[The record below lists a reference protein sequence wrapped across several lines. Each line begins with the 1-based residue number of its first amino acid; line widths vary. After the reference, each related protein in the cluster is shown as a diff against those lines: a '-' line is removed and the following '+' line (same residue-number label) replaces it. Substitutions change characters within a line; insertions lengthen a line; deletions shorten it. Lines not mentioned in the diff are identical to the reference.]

1 MTDIIHE
8 QKIYEI
14 SPNHHSDKYKK
25 ITKSID
31 NKNNITLKFYNI
43 KSNEL
48 SFDKEENEHFIYI
61 TDSTITTGNNI
72 TDTLKLNELI
82 ASEVKEIESIT
93 FIFCDP
99 DGKEESS
106 LEIGA
111 GIDGYK
117 LKKFIH
123 IHNTIFFGGNYRY
136 LTTTDSRQSITYE
149 HQEIDFSS
157 SARKTVI
164 LGEDYS
170 NNIIASSQDDTIKS
184 YDGDDT
190 IDGGA
195 GDDIIHAGG
204 GNDNITG
211 GTGNDTIHGGQGDD
225 TIDGG
230 AGDDVI
236 SAGGGNDNITGGT
249 GNDTI
254 HGGQGDDTIDGG
266 AGDDVISAGGG
277 NDNITGGTGNDT
289 IHGGQGQYIIH
300 GGSGDDIIHGEQGL
314 GTIYGNDGDDTIYVG
329 AGRWGS
335 IIKAGTGNDYIVGS
349 IQSDKISGEQGN
361 DTIFWGGGADTI
373 SGGAGTDIIHGG
385 DEMDYLMGDDGNDYI
400 SGDAGGEHF
409 STGNHLF
416 GGSGNDMIFAGDG
429 GDQIE
434 GDGNNPK
441 DNGRNNIGDD
451 HLFGGKGNDELIGG
465 RGNDFLAGGH
475 GDDTYHFF
483 VGDGVNI
490 INEESGGNNI
500 LKFDHHFFHELKIE
514 RYGLHM
520 LITSNKNGDN
530 LRVLVKNQLSDKG
543 PKTQWLLTKQYPG
556 SDSPDNFRMEIP
568 KFFATRSP
576 DLGQITDSKVND
588 MLNKERE
595 YGINKVSSIFN
606 PKHTKCREQNLA
618 MLTQAI
624 SQQQESQ
631 STSEF
636 LPPHFIPKNVVN
648 FLSFLDK

>member
-8 QKIYEI
+8 QKIYET
-14 SPNHHSDKYKK
+14 SSNHHSDKYKK
-25 ITKSID
+25 ITKSVD

-48 SFDKEENEHFIYI
+48 SFDKEENKHFIYI

-164 LGEDYS
+164 LGENYS

-184 YDGDDT
+184 YD
-190 IDGGA
+190 
-195 GDDIIHAGG
+195 
-204 GNDNITG
+204 
-211 GTGNDTIHGGQGDD
+211 GDD

-277 NDNITGGTGNDT
+277 NDNITTGGTGNDT
-289 IHGGQGQYIIH
+289 IHGGQGNNIIH
-300 GGSGDDIIHGEQGL
+300 GGSGDDTIHGG
-314 GTIYGNDGDDTIYVG
+314 
-329 AGRWGS
+329 
-335 IIKAGTGNDYIVGS
+335 
-349 IQSDKISGEQGN
+349 QGN
-361 DTIFWGGGADTI
+361 N
-373 SGGAGTDIIHGG
+373 IIHGG
-385 DEMDYLMGDDGNDYI
+385 
-400 SGDAGGEHF
+400 SGE
-409 STGNHLF
+409 
-416 GGSGNDMIFAGDG
+416 
-429 GDQIE
+429 
-434 GDGNNPK
+434 
-441 DNGRNNIGDD
+441 
-451 HLFGGKGNDELIGG
+451 
-465 RGNDFLAGGH
+465 
-475 GDDTYHFF
+475 
-483 VGDGVNI
+483 
-490 INEESGGNNI
+490 
-500 LKFDHHFFHELKIE
+500 
-514 RYGLHM
+514 
-520 LITSNKNGDN
+520 
-530 LRVLVKNQLSDKG
+530 
-543 PKTQWLLTKQYPG
+543 
-556 SDSPDNFRMEIP
+556 
-568 KFFATRSP
+568 
-576 DLGQITDSKVND
+576 
-588 MLNKERE
+588 
-595 YGINKVSSIFN
+595 
-606 PKHTKCREQNLA
+606 
-618 MLTQAI
+618 
-624 SQQQESQ
+624 
-631 STSEF
+631 
-636 LPPHFIPKNVVN
+636 
-648 FLSFLDK
+648 

>member
-43 KSNEL
+43 NSNEL
-48 SFDKEENEHFIYI
+48 SIDKKENEHFIHI
-61 TDSTITTGNNI
+61 MDSTITTGNNI

-93 FIFCDP
+93 FIFCDLN
-99 DGKEESS
+99 GKEEDS
-106 LEIGA
+106 LEIGVS
-111 GIDGYK
+111 IDGHK
-117 LKKFIH
+117 LKNFTPKTKRMFML
-123 IHNTIFFGGNYRY
+123 GGGSQHDDSNIYYRY
-136 LTTTDSRQSITYE
+136 QLIN
-149 HQEIDFSS
+149 FSS
-157 SARKTVI
+157 STKNTII
-164 LGEDYS
+164 LGENYR
-170 NNIIASSQDDTIKS
+170 NQILGGSQDDIINT
-184 YDGDDT
+184 YDGNDS
-190 IDGGA
+190 INSGA
-195 GDDIIHAGG
+195 GDDIISAGG
-204 GNDNITG
+204 GNDYITG
-211 GTGNDTIHGGQGDD
+211 GAGNDTIHGGQGDD
-225 TIDGG
+225 TIDGDEG
-230 AGDDVI
+230 NDTIHGEQGDDTI
-236 SAGGGNDNITGGT
+236 YGGE

-254 HGGQGDDTIDGG
+254 HGGQGNNVIHGDD
-266 AGDDVISAGGG
+266 GDDVIYAEQGNNTIYGG
-277 NDNITGGTGNDT
+277 NGNDT

-300 GGSGDDIIHGEQGL
+300 GGSGDDIIHGEQGQ

-349 IQSDKISGEQGN
+349 IQSDKISGGEGN
-361 DTIFWGGGADTI
+361 DTIFGGDGADTI

-606 PKHTKCREQNLA
+606 PKHTKCSKQNLA

-648 FLSFLDK
+648 FLTFLDK

>member
-14 SPNHHSDKYKK
+14 IPNHHSDKYKK

-48 SFDKEENEHFIYI
+48 SFDKEENEHFIHI
-61 TDSTITTGNNI
+61 MDNTITTGNNI

-93 FIFCDP
+93 FTFCDLN
-99 DGKEESS
+99 GKGEDS
-106 LEIGA
+106 LEIGVSL
-111 GIDGYK
+111 DGNK
-117 LKKFIH
+117 LKKFTPK
-123 IHNTIFFGGNYRY
+123 TISFGGNYRY
-136 LTTTDSRQSITYE
+136 LTNANSRSSITYKY
-149 HQEIDFSS
+149 QEIDFSPS
-157 SARKTVI
+157 TKKTI
-164 LGEDYS
+164 IFGGDYH
-170 NNIIASSQDDTIKS
+170 NEIIGSSQDDIINS
-184 YDGDDT
+184 YDGDDL
-190 IDGGA
+190 IKSGA
-195 GDDIIHAGG
+195 G
-204 GNDNITG
+204 NN
-211 GTGNDTIHGGQGDD
+211 
-225 TIDGG
+225 
-230 AGDDVI
+230 
-236 SAGGGNDNITGGT
+236 
-249 GNDTI
+249 
-254 HGGQGDDTIDGG
+254 
-266 AGDDVISAGGG
+266 VISAGGG

-289 IHGGQGQYIIH
+289 IHGGQGQYVIH
-300 GGSGDDIIHGEQGL
+300 GGSGDDIIYGEQGQ
-314 GTIYGNDGDDTIYVG
+314 GTIYGDDGDDTIYVG

-335 IIKAGTGNDYIVGS
+335 IINAGTGNDYIVGS
-349 IQSDKISGEQGN
+349 IQSDKISGGEGN
-361 DTIFWGGGADTI
+361 DTIFGGDGADTI

-385 DEMDYLMGDDGNDYI
+385 DAMDYLMGDDGNDYI
-400 SGDAGGEHF
+400 SGDAGGEHS

-416 GGSGNDMIFAGDG
+416 GGSGNDMIFAGDS

-434 GDGNNPK
+434 GDRNNP
-441 DNGRNNIGDD
+441 DDSGRNNIGDD

-514 RYGLHM
+514 RYGSHM

-543 PKTQWLLTKQYPG
+543 PKTQWLATKQYPG
-556 SDSPDNFRMEIP
+556 SDSSDNFRMEIP
-568 KFFATRSP
+568 SFFATRFP

-618 MLTQAI
+618 MLIEAI

-636 LPPHFIPKNVVN
+636 SSPSFIPKNVVN
-648 FLSFLDK
+648 FLTSLNQ